1 MLTATRTI
9 TELADLRDR
18 LPETERNLFNR
29 YYRVDTTV
37 GKLKAPESMAGWINK
52 NFGSLERV
60 ENQKITKVTN
70 LLTMEGALFN
80 EIRASRPMECKVGD
94 EVRLTIDQGVGD
106 PFCKP
111 DSGTPEDS
119 FGRVKGKYA
128 MTASNI
134 AKYDGYHGVVVF
146 NEHNPLM
153 VNRDA
158 IADYFETARE
168 WGLRAFREDPE
179 SKYFFFMWNCLWKSG
194 ASIVHGHA
202 QMTLT
207 KGMHYP
213 KVEALRRVWAAYKQ
227 QYQGACYFN
236 DLYEVHRSLGL
247 AWEWGEV
254 KGLAYL
260 TPVKEKE
267 VLLIAPQPGVPLYD
281 AVHRV
286 LEKYMGMCAIS
297 FNLALYVPPLT
308 DTAED
313 WKGFPA
319 MVRIVDRG
327 DPNNKTADIGAME
340 LYAASVIASD
350 PFRVAEVMNGNRQ
363 A

>member
-9 TELADLRDR
+9 TELAELRDR
-18 LPETERNLFNR
+18 LPEAERNLFNR
-29 YYRVDTTV
+29 YFRVDTTI
-37 GKLKAPESMAGWINK
+37 GRLKAPEAMAGWINK

-70 LLTMEGALFN
+70 LLTLEGALFN
-80 EIRASRPMECKVGD
+80 EIRASRPMECKVDD
-94 EVRLTIDQGVGD
+94 EVRLTIEKGVGD
-106 PFCKP
+106 PFCKSE
-111 DSGTPEDS
+111 SGTPEDS
-119 FGRVKGKYA
+119 FGRVKGNYA
-128 MTASNI
+128 VTASNI
-134 AKYDGYHGVVVF
+134 AKYDGYHGIVVF
-146 NEHNPLM
+146 NEHNPLT
-153 VNRDA
+153 VKRDA

-168 WGLRAFREDPE
+168 WGRRAFREDPE

-213 KVEALRRVWAAYKQ
+213 KAEALRRTWAAYKQ

-267 VLLIAPQPGVPLYD
+267 VILVAPQPAVSLYD

-308 DTAED
+308 ETAED
-313 WKGFPA
+313 WEGFPA
-319 MVRIVDRG
+319 VVRIVDRG

-350 PFRVAEVMNGNRQ
+350 PFRVAAVMSSEK
-363 A
+363 